1 MKVYFKIISCFLL
14 FATYVSMAQNVT
26 IKGIAPTHKGK
37 EISVYLY
44 DDLITQSQSL
54 QSSDTVDARGNF
66 ELSLNI
72 KSTQIAVIKTN
83 NLFATMY
90 VQPNFIYGVVFPAKD
105 SLRFNAGGTEQ
116 NVNLIING
124 DSTELNARIID
135 FNNCFDVFWEKSYKS
150 FVSKQIHQKLDSF
163 QLQINKRYEKV
174 KLSYFKT
181 YIDYTFASFN
191 ENTGRHHNYLANKYL
206 IGKPINYNNYEYM
219 GFFNQYFK
227 QYLQKQTSTKNG
239 NYIIDAINEQGE
251 YKHLNELLKND
262 QLLKNDTLRELV
274 VLKSLY
280 DIYFVPHYKKEKV
293 KQMVDQLLASTTIPE
308 HKTIAQDILRN
319 ITNMR
324 VGQPAPIF
332 SLPNSKH
339 DTISLGSFK
348 NRYVYL
354 NFFATSCND
363 CLLEL
368 KKQEQLYRKYGDKV
382 MFISICVDNDTMAF
396 KNFVKQNPT
405 YKWTFLFG
413 GKNKKLVE
421 HYNVKSMPV
430 YYLVSPDGY
439 LLQSP
444 ATKPDEGIEF
454 KFNQIFK
461 IKTKK

>member
-206 IGKPINYNNYEYM
+206 I
-219 GFFNQYFK
+219 
-227 QYLQKQTSTKNG
+227 
-239 NYIIDAINEQGE
+239 
-251 YKHLNELLKND
+251 
-262 QLLKNDTLRELV
+262 
-274 VLKSLY
+274 
-280 DIYFVPHYKKEKV
+280 
-293 KQMVDQLLASTTIPE
+293 
-308 HKTIAQDILRN
+308 
-319 ITNMR
+319 
-324 VGQPAPIF
+324 
-332 SLPNSKH
+332 
-339 DTISLGSFK
+339 
-348 NRYVYL
+348 
-354 NFFATSCND
+354 
-363 CLLEL
+363 
-368 KKQEQLYRKYGDKV
+368 
-382 MFISICVDNDTMAF
+382 
-396 KNFVKQNPT
+396 
-405 YKWTFLFG
+405 
-413 GKNKKLVE
+413 
-421 HYNVKSMPV
+421 
-430 YYLVSPDGY
+430 
-439 LLQSP
+439 
-444 ATKPDEGIEF
+444 
-454 KFNQIFK
+454 
-461 IKTKK
+461 